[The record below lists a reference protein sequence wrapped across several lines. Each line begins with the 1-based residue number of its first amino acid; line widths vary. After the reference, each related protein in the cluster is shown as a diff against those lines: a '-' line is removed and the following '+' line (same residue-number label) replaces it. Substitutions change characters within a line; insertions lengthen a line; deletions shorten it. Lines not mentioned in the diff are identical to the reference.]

1 MARSKWDE
9 DNPINLLE
17 RIKVLES
24 IVTIEY
30 QEQIKQLAGAL
41 LELTK
46 EVGTNREMMAKNSHL
61 LRRITEA
68 LKQLTEV

>member
-30 QEQIKQLAGAL
+30 QEQIKQLAGTL